1 ADGQVIWAKGID
13 EYTDAIAKDFFVGM
27 SERFPF
33 FPAKKGDEG
42 VPCKVKLFLRRSWE
56 PWSFDGYPRLNLRP
70 ALSEPA
76 ADNTPV
82 DVMVG
87 YGIKGVP
94 FSGRILTSGGAEADL
109 AVVDAIRR
117 LVLVQ
122 EQKNET
128 GDLVYY
134 KLQFNFP
141 KGKNEAQLLKDPVK
155 VEAAPVVA
163 EPEPAAESVE

>member
-1 ADGQVIWAKGID
+1 
-13 EYTDAIAKDFFVGM
+13 
-27 SERFPF
+27 
-33 FPAKKGDEG
+33 
-42 VPCKVKLFLRRSWE
+42 
-56 PWSFDGYPRLNLRP
+56 
-70 ALSEPA
+70 
-76 ADNTPV
+76 
-82 DVMVG
+82 MVG

-94 FSGRILTSGGAEADL
+94 FSGRILTSGGVEADL

-155 VEAAPVVA
+155 VEAAPVVG
-163 EPEPAAESVE
+163 EPESAAEAVE